1 MLNGLILKN
10 FKLFKDRTEVPLS
23 RINLFTGVNGRGKS
37 TVLQA
42 FLLLMQ
48 SSEHDRTTENIHF
61 NGTCVSLGFFEDVKN
76 IQNGPSTPV
85 NFGFLFSSELI
96 KYGIDYTIIYEPED
110 QLIGKILNIIIHGSF
125 EGKPFQYTIDNEGDV
140 MSLTNPKGK
149 ETTVF
154 PSLYDLFIPSQ
165 FQDEILFN
173 IYNSLSFLKVHYISA
188 DRIGPKLYYT
198 SISQKRFNSTGATG
212 ENTVSTLFH
221 SRDLVVDTK
230 FIEHISA
237 FYNVV
242 TEDLDKTVAG
252 QTNFW
257 LDKIFYGAKYEI
269 KEVIETNLLKFQI
282 SPDGNFDFHK
292 PTNVGYGFSYVL
304 PIIVSGLIAK
314 PGEMMII
321 ENPEAHLHP
330 YAQSIIAKFLTLVSL
345 KDVQVIVESHSEH
358 ILNGLRIPVFEGIIK
373 REDLNVLYFD
383 RSEQSQFSVIEL
395 DAEGGIRNWPKD
407 FFDQSTKDFNHL
419 LGL

>member
-1 MLNGLILKN
+1 MLTKLILKN
-10 FKLFKDRTEVPLS
+10 FKLFKDQTEVPLAQ
-23 RINLFTGVNGRGKS
+23 INLFTGVNGRGKS
-37 TVLQA
+37 TVLQS

-48 SSEHDRTTENIHF
+48 STQHDRTTENIHF
-61 NGTCVSLGFFEDVKN
+61 NGSCVNLGFFEDVKN

-85 NFGFLFSSELI
+85 SLGFIFSSEVI
-96 KYGIDYTIIYEPED
+96 HYGIDYTIIYEPED
-110 QLIGKILNIIIHGSF
+110 QLIGKISNIMINGGY
-125 EGKPFQYTIDNEGDV
+125 EGKPFQYAITQEGDS
-140 MSLTNPKGK
+140 MLFSDIQGNKIH
-149 ETTVF
+149 F
-154 PSLYDLFIPSQ
+154 PSIYDLFIPSQ
-165 FQDEILFN
+165 FQDEILSN

-198 SISQKRFNSTGATG
+198 SVSQKKFNSTGATG

-221 SRDLVVDTK
+221 SRDLIVDAN
-230 FIEHISA
+230 FIDNISA
-237 FYNVV
+237 FFNVV
-242 TEDLDKTVAG
+242 TEELDKTVAG

-269 KEVIETNLLKFQI
+269 KEVVETNLLKFQI

-292 PTNVGYGFSYVL
+292 PTNVGYGFSYIL
-304 PIIVSGLIAK
+304 PIIVSGLISK

-330 YAQSIIAKFLTLVSL
+330 YAQSVIAKFLTLVSL

-373 REDLNVLYFD
+373 KEDLNVLYFD
-383 RSEQSQFSVIEL
+383 RSEKSQFSVIEL
-395 DAEGGIRNWPKD
+395 DTEGGIRNWPKD

>member
-1 MLNGLILKN
+1 MLTKLILKN
-10 FKLFKDRTEVPLS
+10 FKLFKDRTEVPLA
-23 RINLFTGVNGRGKS
+23 RINLFTGINGRGKS
-37 TVLQA
+37 TVLQS

-48 SSEHDRTTENIHF
+48 STQHDRTTENIHF
-61 NGTCVSLGFFEDVKN
+61 NGSCVNLGFFEDVKN
-76 IQNGPSTPV
+76 VQNGPSTPV
-85 NFGFLFSSELI
+85 SLGFIFSSDI
-96 KYGIDYTIIYEPED
+96 VSYGIDYTIIYEPED
-110 QLIGKILNIIIHGSF
+110 QLIGRIAKISINGSF
-125 EGKPFQYTIDNEGDV
+125 NGKPFQYTIDREGDS
-140 MSLTNPKGK
+140 M
-149 ETTVF
+149 VF
-154 PSLYDLFIPSQ
+154 NDIYGNQTKFPAIYDLFIPSQ
-165 FQDEILFN
+165 FHDEILSKV
-173 IYNSLSFLKVHYISA
+173 YGSLSFLKVHYISA

-198 SISQKRFNSTGATG
+198 SISQKTFNSTGATG

-221 SRDLVVDTK
+221 SRDLVVDNK
-230 FIEHISA
+230 FIENVSA

-242 TEDLDKTVAG
+242 TENLDKTVAG

-257 LDKIFYGAKYEI
+257 LDRIFYGAKYEI
-269 KEVIETNLLKFQI
+269 NEVLDTNLLKFQI

-314 PGEMMII
+314 PGEMIII

-330 YAQSIIAKFLTLVSL
+330 YAQSVIAKFLTLVSL

-373 REDLNVLYFD
+373 KEDLSILYFD
-383 RSEQSQFSVIEL
+383 RSEYNHFSAIEL
-395 DAEGGIRNWPKD
+395 DDEGGIRTWPKD
-407 FFDQSTKDFNHL
+407 FFDQSTRDFNHL

>member
-1 MLNGLILKN
+1 MLTKLILKN
-10 FKLFKDRTEVPLS
+10 FKLFKDQTEVPLA

-37 TVLQA
+37 TVLQS

-48 SSEHDRTTENIHF
+48 STQHDRTTENIHF
-61 NGTCVSLGFFEDVKN
+61 NGSCVNLGFFEDVKN

-85 NFGFLFSSELI
+85 SLGFIFSSEVI
-96 KYGIDYTIIYEPED
+96 HYGIDYTIIYEPED
-110 QLIGKILNIIIHGSF
+110 QLIGKISNIMVNGDY
-125 EGKPFQYTIDNEGDV
+125 EGRPFQYAIIQEGDS
-140 MSLTNPKGK
+140 MLFSDIKGNK
-149 ETTVF
+149 IHF
-154 PSLYDLFIPSQ
+154 PSIYDLFIPSQ
-165 FQDEILFN
+165 FQDEILCS

-198 SISQKRFNSTGATG
+198 SVSQKKFNSTGATG

-221 SRDLVVDTK
+221 SRDLIVDAN
-230 FIEHISA
+230 FIDNISA
-237 FYNVV
+237 FFNVV
-242 TEDLDKTVAG
+242 TEELDKTVAG

-269 KEVIETNLLKFQI
+269 KEVVETNLLKFQI

-292 PTNVGYGFSYVL
+292 PTNVGYGFSYIL
-304 PIIVSGLIAK
+304 PIIVSGLISK

-330 YAQSIIAKFLTLVSL
+330 YAQSVIAKFLTLVSL

-373 REDLNVLYFD
+373 KEDLNVLYFD

-395 DAEGGIRNWPKD
+395 DTEGGIRNWPKD